1 MIFHRARIKWSTI
14 TTPLLLNGITL
25 ERLTFTKFLGVIIDD
40 KLSFIRHITYIKSKI
55 SKGLGILLKAR
66 KYLNRK
72 CLLNLYYSFIYPY
85 LTYCVEVWGNTPDTH
100 IDPLIRLQKKVIRII
115 TFSLYLAHTEPLFK
129 ELNILPF
136 PKVVIQRIA
145 LQMFKFTNKLLPS
158 AISELFISNSAVYKY
173 NTRNRTKLRQCF
185 GKHEYMYRSF
195 KFSAVYI
202 WIALLDSI
210 NTHSSYHTFKKTLK
224 LFLLNNTLTYRL
236 N

>member
-1 MIFHRARIKWSTI
+1 MIFYRARIKWSTI

-25 ERLTFTKFLGVIIDD
+25 ERLYFTKFLGVIIDD

-55 SKGLGILLKAR
+55 SKGLGILFKAR

-100 IDPLIRLQKKVIRII
+100 IDPLIKLQKKVIRII
-115 TFSLYLAHTEPLFK
+115 TFSPYLTHIEPLFK

-145 LQMFKFTNKLLPS
+145 LQMFKFTNKLLYT
-158 AISELFISNSAVYKY
+158 E
-173 NTRNRTKLRQCF
+173 
-185 GKHEYMYRSF
+185 
-195 KFSAVYI
+195 
-202 WIALLDSI
+202 
-210 NTHSSYHTFKKTLK
+210 
-224 LFLLNNTLTYRL
+224 
-236 N
+236 

>member
-1 MIFHRARIKWSTI
+1 MQNDSIGSGRERI
-14 TTPLLLNGITL
+14 
-25 ERLTFTKFLGVIIDD
+25 RIDSIRIND

-55 SKGLGILLKAR
+55 SKGLEILLKAR

-72 CLLNLYYSFIYPY
+72 CLLKLYYSFIYPY

-100 IDPLIRLQKKVIRII
+100 IDPLIKLPKKVIRII

-136 PKVVIQRIA
+136 PKIVIQRIA

-173 NTRNRTKLRQCF
+173 KTRNRTKLRQCF
-185 GKHEYMYRSF
+185 GKHEYMYR
-195 KFSAVYI
+195 
-202 WIALLDSI
+202 
-210 NTHSSYHTFKKTLK
+210 
-224 LFLLNNTLTYRL
+224 
-236 N
+236 